1 MIKYI
6 KRLIFAWRYK
16 QAVNEAVRQNRLTGL
31 KYYVILL
38 NGRLRVL
45 PKRTIKELI
54 RRRRFIKGTT
64 VQDIERHAL
73 FVTA

>member
-38 NGRLRVL
+38 NGRIRVL
-45 PKRTIKELI
+45 PKRTVKELI
-54 RRRRFIKGTT
+54 RRRRFRKGTT
-64 VQDIERHAL
+64 VQDIERRAL
-73 FVTA
+73 FITK